1 MFIRT
6 MRIAAL
12 AYEHAMVNQGLRV
25 RLEAKPGK
33 DADVGFFEIGSARG
47 PAGGR
52 HERMVRHPLRAGEY
66 GIFDV
71 FPKTA
76 WCTVHLDDG
85 DYGVFDCFPT
95 A

>member
-1 MFIRT
+1 
-6 MRIAAL
+6 
-12 AYEHAMVNQGLRV
+12 MVNQGLRV
-25 RLEAKPGK
+25 RSEAKSGK
-33 DADVGFFEIGSARG
+33 DADVQDILKSAL
-47 PAGGR
+47 PAGSGR
-52 HERMVRHPLRAGEY
+52 ERMVRHPLRAGEY

-76 WCTVHLDDG
+76 WCAVHLDDG